1 MTFVKVWFWTAGAC
15 LQAAAMSIFLFPHA
29 ISSGGAAGISIMMNH
44 LFHTPYAASIWGI
57 NAMMIVL
64 AFKWLGLKT
73 AAGTMYCV
81 TIAAMVIDF
90 LTPFFPFPLGRIWTD
105 LPAGALFF
113 GIGLGI
119 LFKSGASSGGMDI
132 AALILSKWRNWPPGR
147 SLFYINTTIL
157 IATGL
162 VVDIKTILYAI
173 VCQWIASRVIDFIQ
187 SFPVNGMRKKPLPKQ

>member
-1 MTFVKVWFWTAGAC
+1 MNILFWTAGAT

-29 ISSGGAAGISIMMNH
+29 VSSGGAAGISIMMNH
-44 LFHTPYAASIWGI
+44 LFHTPYAASIWGV
-57 NAMMIVL
+57 NAVMIIL
-64 AFKWLGLKT
+64 AMKWLGWKT

-81 TIAAMVIDF
+81 TITATVIDL
-90 LTPFFPFPLGRIWTD
+90 LTPLFSAAPGTIWVD
-105 LPAGALFF
+105 LPAGALLF

-147 SLFYINTTIL
+147 SLFCINTMIL
-157 IATGL
+157 IATGI
-162 VVDIKTILYAI
+162 VVDVRTILYAI

-187 SFPVNGMRKKPLPKQ
+187 SASFPAVRKKPLLKP